1 MKTKLNK
8 AYQVKLNTIVAKIKK
23 RGVAPLSAESTT
35 KLENVPPF
43 AWPTKGAKTLP
54 SEALPA
60 ETGTK
65 IKSNPFIMRQPGPK
79 SVTKASMAKCAKKSS
94 RLATVY
100 ANILKGV
107 PTWQVQGHPSP
118 QYTTGNVPAHTV
130 LTSGTA
136 KVVKRGH
143 SKPRA
148 LEAPYGKGKAPA
160 MLNMCDL
167 EHLMKSGMPVKEAV
181 KLSTKKSKLFSPPA
195 KDVEL
200 GKQVKALRKATKQS
214 KG

>member
-1 MKTKLNK
+1 
-8 AYQVKLNTIVAKIKK
+8 
-23 RGVAPLSAESTT
+23 
-35 KLENVPPF
+35 
-43 AWPTKGAKTLP
+43 
-54 SEALPA
+54 
-60 ETGTK
+60 
-65 IKSNPFIMRQPGPK
+65 MRQQVPK
-79 SVTKASMAKCAKKSS
+79 SASKDSMAKCAKKGS
-94 RLATVY
+94 RLADVY

-130 LTSGTA
+130 LTSGAA

-148 LEAPYGKGKAPA
+148 LEAPYGKVDPYVDPASEMFQLGVNIAKGFTKPVAPA
-160 MLNMCDL
+160 V
-167 EHLMKSGMPVKEAV
+167 PTVKG
-181 KLSTKKSKLFSPPA
+181 KKSKLFTPPA

>member
-1 MKTKLNK
+1 MEKEMKTTSNK
-8 AYQVKLNTIVAKIKK
+8 
-23 RGVAPLSAESTT
+23 
-35 KLENVPPF
+35 
-43 AWPTKGAKTLP
+43 KG
-54 SEALPA
+54 
-60 ETGTK
+60 
-65 IKSNPFIMRQPGPK
+65 
-79 SVTKASMAKCAKKSS
+79 S
-94 RLATVY
+94 RLAAVY

-107 PTWQVQGHPSP
+107 PTWQVGHPSP

-130 LTSGTA
+130 LTSGVA

-160 MLNMCDL
+160 TLNMCDL
-167 EHLMKSGMPVKEAV
+167 EHLMTSGMRAKKAV